1 MKIEEELQSKFKSE
15 HHKLVVNLHLT
26 YVRITA
32 RFQDLMKEHGLTA
45 TQYNVLR
52 ILRGQKQKPAS
63 IGLIKERMIERNS
76 DVSRVID
83 RLLKKDLIERK
94 ANKDDRRQK
103 DIIINDRG
111 LNMLETIG
119 KAEDDFLQAFEDI
132 SLEEVKKMNEF
143 LDQIRSKLNKG
154 DSEY

>member
-26 YVRITA
+26 FVRITA

-52 ILRGQKQKPAS
+52 ILGGQNQKPAS
-63 IGLIKERMIERNS
+63 IGLIKERMIEKNS
-76 DVSRVID
+76 DVSRIID

-94 ANKDDRRQK
+94 ANKADRRQK
-103 DIIINDRG
+103 DVIINERG
-111 LNMLETIG
+111 LAILEKIG
-119 KAEDDFLQAFEDI
+119 KAEDDFYLAFEDI
-132 SLEEVKKMNEF
+132 DENEVKTMNDF
-143 LDQIRSKLNKG
+143 LDKIRSKTKS
-154 DSEY
+154 DDA

>member
-26 YVRITA
+26 YVRITE
-32 RFQDLMKEHGLTA
+32 RFQSLMKEHGLTS

-52 ILRGQKQKPAS
+52 ILRGQKQEPAS

-94 ANKDDRRQK
+94 PNKLDRRQK
-103 DIIINDRG
+103 DIIINQKG
-111 LNMLETIG
+111 LGLLETIDR
-119 KAEDDFLQAFEDI
+119 AEDAFLNAFGDISEQEVKSMNDFLDR
-132 SLEEVKKMNEF
+132 L
-143 LDQIRSKLNKG
+143 RSKTA
-154 DSEY
+154 

>member
-26 YVRITA
+26 YVRITE
-32 RFQDLMKEHGLTA
+32 RFQSLMKEHGLTS

-52 ILRGQKQKPAS
+52 ILRGQKQEPAS

-83 RLLKKDLIERK
+83 RLLKKDLIKRK
-94 ANKDDRRQK
+94 PNKLDRRQK
-103 DIIINDRG
+103 DIIINQKG
-111 LNMLETIG
+111 LGLLETIDS
-119 KAEDDFLQAFEDI
+119 AEDAFLNAFGDISEQEVKSMNDFLDR
-132 SLEEVKKMNEF
+132 L
-143 LDQIRSKLNKG
+143 RSKTA
-154 DSEY
+154 

>member
-26 YVRITA
+26 FVRITA

-52 ILRGQKQKPAS
+52 ILRGQNQKPAS
-63 IGLIKERMIERNS
+63 IGLIKERMIEKNS
-76 DVSRVID
+76 DVSRIID

-94 ANKDDRRQK
+94 ANKADRRQK
-103 DIIINDRG
+103 DVIINESG
-111 LNMLETIG
+111 LAILEKIG
-119 KAEDDFLQAFEDI
+119 KAEDDFYLAFGDI
-132 SLEEVKKMNEF
+132 DENEVKTMNDF
-143 LDQIRSKLNKG
+143 LDKIRSKTKS
-154 DSEY
+154 DDA